1 MYIVLD
7 KLWFQG
13 CTGKKGLRKGGF
25 KLREEGYVEQWLG
38 IKVRQLGCLY
48 YKFVS
53 PGNAG
58 VPDRLLVLPDGRVWF
73 VELKDAAGRLSRE
86 DFRLSSR
93 GSMNVWASARQ
104 RPSWSTGWMERDS
117 SSIDSSVRKLTEGVS
132 DGV

>member
-13 CTGKKGLRKGGF
+13 FTGKAGLRKGGF

-73 VELKDAAGRLSRE
+73 VELKDATGRLSPQQQRQHE
-86 DFRLSSR
+86 RLGKCKAKTFVVYGMDGARIFIDRQLRPEINGR
-93 GSMNVWASARQ
+93 GQ
-104 RPSWSTGWMERDS
+104 
-117 SSIDSSVRKLTEGVS
+117 
-132 DGV
+132 